1 MNKKIICL
9 LLSLILAL
17 SCMACGTGTN
27 SGTETENQTE
37 TQIETE
43 TQVEDFTGK
52 LDFAENCMFSIHV
65 KINPEYEIFV
75 DDAGIIF
82 EVEFIND
89 DAKTLFAGMDLLGI
103 PFADGFR
110 QLLDRVYE
118 SDRLHK
124 GDKVEIS
131 TFVKNINITQGWTNI
146 VLGVIDEF
154 NQNTGMG
161 IEPVYCGET
170 FVGNPEENNQGQTGN
185 QNGNENQ
192 GNEDE
197 RYTEVERDQDGNLVR
212 TLEGDRNDQYIE
224 TFYKNGLMEH
234 QEIRDSAGNMIFLY
248 FNEKQA
254 IVREEVHATDGSKS
268 ITEYDDNGNVVKE
281 EHYDPQG
288 NLVVQGGNQGG
299 NQSGNQNGNQSGNQ
313 NNNNNNNNN
322 SGSSNQG
329 TLVGS
334 ERQEGDYLVVTLG
347 KDNWMK
353 YFEDYTDVL
362 FWQNDDRIIIRRY
375 FMVKS
380 SLGTVDESR
389 SYVEFKYIAEE
400 MDTQCTIDLTNK
412 VLTNGAVTGTGRYVY
427 SDVCH
432 MGIALLDGTV
442 IGYGVSCSA
451 TEINS
456 SYTKWN
462 LPAVIDM
469 EYIQGTLY
477 IKNK

>member
-1 MNKKIICL
+1 MIKKIICL
-9 LLSLILAL
+9 ILAL
-17 SCMACGTGTN
+17 VLAFSCMACGTGTA
-27 SGTETENQTE
+27 SGTESETQKETETQTE
-37 TQIETE
+37 TQ

-170 FVGNPEENNQGQTGN
+170 FVGNPEDDNQGQNGN

-212 TLEGDRNDQYIE
+212 TLEGDRNDQYVE
-224 TFYKNGLMEH
+224 TFYKNGLMER
-234 QEIRDSAGNMIFLY
+234 QEIRDSAGNMVFLD

-254 IVREEVHATDGSKS
+254 IVREEIHGTDGGKT

-288 NLVVQGGNQGG
+288 NLIVQGGNQGG
-299 NQSGNQNGNQSGNQ
+299 NQSGSQNGNQNGNQN
-313 NNNNNNNNN
+313 
-322 SGSSNQG
+322 GSTNQG

-347 KDNWMK
+347 KDNWMN
-353 YFEDYTDVL
+353 YLEDYTDVL

-380 SLGTVDESR
+380 SLGTVDASR

-400 MDTQCTIDLTNK
+400 TDTQCTVDLANK
-412 VLTNGAVTGTGRYVY
+412 VLTNGAVTGTGRLVY

-432 MGIALLDGTV
+432 MGPALLDGV
-442 IGYGVSCSA
+442 QIGYGVSCSA
-451 TEINS
+451 VEIDS
-456 SYTKWN
+456 SFTKWN
-462 LPAVIDM
+462 LPAVFDM
-469 EYIQGTLY
+469 VYIQGTLY